1 VLIVKESALNSR
13 HQNNR
18 KPCAVVIGLDHI
30 NGIQTA
36 RILAR
41 HGIPVIA
48 IASDPD
54 HHCCRTKV
62 CERILYADKTSEEF
76 IETLEKLG
84 PTLDQKAVL
93 FPCEDTSVL
102 LVSRNRHRLQQW
114 FHVVLPEPDVVEMLM
129 DKVRLYKYAQENGF
143 PIPATHFVGSRES
156 AVRAASE
163 LTYPLAVKPPNSAV
177 PGWEENSQVKAYKV
191 TSSDEFLA
199 LYDRIGSW
207 AEQLIVQ
214 EWVEGTDANLFS
226 CNCYLNDRSEPV
238 ATFVARKL
246 RQWPPIAG
254 DSCLGVECRDN
265 VVLHESVRLL
275 QSAAHR
281 GLGYVEIKQD
291 IRTGDYFILEPNIG
305 RPTGRSAIA
314 EAGGVELLYT
324 MYCDAVGLP
333 LPEGLEQSYGD
344 AKWISLR
351 KDLQSAIYHWREGD
365 LTLKQ
370 WWRSV
375 RGKKAYALF
384 SWSDPGPFLGDLG
397 RTFRLLLNAEERRK
411 RDYRNI

>member
-1 VLIVKESALNSR
+1 LNSDQQKNQR
-13 HQNNR
+13 
-18 KPCAVVIGLDHI
+18 PYAVVIGLDHI

-41 HGIPVIA
+41 RNIPVIA
-48 IASDPD
+48 IASDSD
-54 HHCCRTKV
+54 HHCCRTNV
-62 CERILYADKTSEEF
+62 CERIIIADKTGEEC
-76 IETLEKLG
+76 ITALEQLG
-84 PTLDQKAVL
+84 PTLHEKAVL

-102 LVSRNRHRLQQW
+102 LVSRNRQRLQPW
-114 FHVVLPEPDVVEMLM
+114 FHVILPEPAVVEMLM
-129 DKVRLYKYAQENGF
+129 DKVQLYKYAQENGF
-143 PIPATHFVGSRES
+143 PIPATRFVANKES
-156 AVRAASE
+156 AERAAAE

-191 TSSDEFLA
+191 ATPDEFLA

-207 AEQLIVQ
+207 ADELIVQ

-226 CNCYLNDRSEPV
+226 CNCYLNEKSEPV

-246 RQWPPIAG
+246 RQWPPMAG
-254 DSCLGVECRDN
+254 DSCLGIECRDDT
-265 VVLHESVRLL
+265 VLHESVRLL
-275 QSAAHR
+275 RSAAHR

-291 IRTGDYFILEPNIG
+291 IRTGNYFILEPNIG

-314 EAGGVELLYT
+314 EAGGVELLYA
-324 MYCDAVGLP
+324 MYCEATGLP
-333 LPEGLEQSYGD
+333 LPKDNQQTYGN
-344 AKWISLR
+344 AKWIWLR
-351 KDLQSAIYHWREGD
+351 KDLQSAIYHWRGGN
-365 LTLKQ
+365 LTFRE

-384 SWSDPGPFLGDLG
+384 SWSDPRPFVSDLW
-397 RTFRLLLNAEERRK
+397 RTFKMLLIADERKK